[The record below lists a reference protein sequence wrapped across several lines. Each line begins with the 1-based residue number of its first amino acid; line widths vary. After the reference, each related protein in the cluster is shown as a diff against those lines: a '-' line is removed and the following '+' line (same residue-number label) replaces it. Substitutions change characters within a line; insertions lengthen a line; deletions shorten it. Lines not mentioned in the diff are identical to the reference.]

1 MKWANWLIVAL
12 LSCWVLP
19 LLAESELLLAVSDRL
34 VTTEQLQRGFTQEK
48 SLPFLNRPLLSAGE
62 FSISRDKGL
71 LWRVTEPI
79 ASEMTV
85 NSSGVHLDG
94 RSIEDAGTGEL
105 IASLMH
111 AFMTGDLSGVKSTF
125 TVTGELQDDGWHL
138 NLRPRSLLL
147 KSALE
152 RIEVDGA
159 SFLQQL
165 VILEKNGTVSKIRL
179 FELGATDHAKPH

>member
-1 MKWANWLIVAL
+1 VAL

-94 RSIEDAGTGEL
+94 RSIECKFDAR
-105 IASLMH
+105 
-111 AFMTGDLSGVKSTF
+111 FYDR
-125 TVTGELQDDGWHL
+125 
-138 NLRPRSLLL
+138 RP
-147 KSALE
+147 
-152 RIEVDGA
+152 VG
-159 SFLQQL
+159 
-165 VILEKNGTVSKIRL
+165 SKKHIHRYR
-179 FELGATDHAKPH
+179 